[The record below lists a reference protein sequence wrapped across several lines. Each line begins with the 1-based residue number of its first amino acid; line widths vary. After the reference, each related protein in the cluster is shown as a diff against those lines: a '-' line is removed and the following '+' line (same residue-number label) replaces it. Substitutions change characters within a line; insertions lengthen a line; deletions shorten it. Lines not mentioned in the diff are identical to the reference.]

1 MDIRI
6 KRRPWYVR
14 HAYSLLLGLVIVT
27 VLGVTLPMLLAP
39 YTVYV
44 KAKEVDMAEATL
56 GEFSEYLDVEG
67 VVQPISNVQVNC
79 GEGGFVSRVVAGEG
93 AMLEAGDTILV
104 IDNPELM
111 REIEE
116 QRILWEKQQ
125 MNHAQQCYQMEQ
137 KSLTLRQQVLQAEY
151 EMARLTK
158 SYNLD
163 KEEAAMGI
171 KSKAQL
177 EVAENEYRYNVER
190 TRLTLESLRYDSV
203 MTVLQRSLLDNE
215 LASSRSV
222 YERVVRRAAN
232 LVVLSPVRGQLGGL
246 SLAVG
251 QRVSGGERVAE
262 LKILED
268 YKVKASL
275 NEYYIDRISTGLP
288 ASTTWQDE
296 KYPLLITRVVPE
308 VKGKAFDV
316 ELQFTGAKPDNIRV
330 GKSLR
335 VQVEL
340 GKPENALMIP
350 RGDFYSVSAG
360 HYVYRLD
367 ETGDVAVRT
376 PVVIGRQ
383 NPKQLE
389 VIEGLEPGDV
399 VITSSYAEFIDAAR
413 VKLK

>member
-177 EVAENEYRYNVER
+177 EVAENEYRQR
-190 TRLTLESLRYDSV
+190 DLRKTARADS
-203 MTVLQRSLLDNE
+203 
-215 LASSRSV
+215 
-222 YERVVRRAAN
+222 RR
-232 LVVLSPVRGQLGGL
+232 R
-246 SLAVG
+246 
-251 QRVSGGERVAE
+251 R
-262 LKILED
+262 K
-268 YKVKASL
+268 
-275 NEYYIDRISTGLP
+275 T
-288 ASTTWQDE
+288 
-296 KYPLLITRVVPE
+296 
-308 VKGKAFDV
+308 
-316 ELQFTGAKPDNIRV
+316 
-330 GKSLR
+330 
-335 VQVEL
+335 
-340 GKPENALMIP
+340 
-350 RGDFYSVSAG
+350 
-360 HYVYRLD
+360 
-367 ETGDVAVRT
+367 
-376 PVVIGRQ
+376 
-383 NPKQLE
+383 
-389 VIEGLEPGDV
+389 
-399 VITSSYAEFIDAAR
+399 
-413 VKLK
+413 